1 MFFKPLLSALLLL
14 SVFTFNSCKN
24 KSVEKDKPIETD
36 TIYSGAKF
44 NEHIRTTAAR
54 SPEEERSGFKLPEGF
69 EITLYASEPDIGKP
83 INFSFDAKGR
93 MWVTQSYEYPFPAAP
108 GKGHDRITILEDTNQ
123 DGKADKFSVFA
134 DTLNIPIGVLPTND
148 GAIGFSIPN
157 VIHYADKNSDGKADT
172 QQKIIGPFEHR
183 DTHGMV
189 NNFIRGFDGWV
200 HACHGFTNRSTVAG
214 SDGDSIRMIS
224 GNTFRFKPDGSRVEH
239 TTYGRIN
246 PFGLAFDE
254 RGYLYSTDCHT
265 SPLYQL
271 IRGGDYYQWGKEEDM
286 GFAPDMKPM
295 EDEATALCGIAYYG
309 DVLFPE
315 KYRSNFYIGDAVSC
329 RVYRNSYSFNA
340 SSPVGKKE
348 ENFVLSEDPWFRPV
362 DVKMG
367 PDGALYIADFYNSI
381 IGHYEVPLDH
391 PRRDKIRGRIWRIT
405 YKGKAAPVQNLFIAS
420 TEQLI
425 AALNADNF
433 NVRMLAADQ
442 LSDRIGKDAITP
454 LITKLDAADFT
465 IRQKIHALWILQ
477 RTGGLNEQLI
487 NRFLID
493 KDPMIRIHMMRI
505 LAERKDKEKKY
516 YTSVLTALD
525 DSDPHV
531 QRAAVEVLQ
540 QYADMQTIEKLIAFR
555 KKVNAADNHMIYNV
569 RLTLRTLLRH
579 SALMHEVA
587 SKTWPLDQAAVLATV
602 LVGVHS
608 IESGELLYSQLKA
621 QPVEMPELPKTVTHI
636 TRFTK
641 ADALDN
647 VIELAKLRAGD
658 NTENE
663 WNVFAAAQKGLS
675 QRGAREP
682 KLMEEWGKKIAT
694 AMLNIKKPDTKD
706 QALLDRFDDQ
716 QEFAI
721 NIAGTY
727 NMVELKPVLVKIA
740 ADTTAYVSNRI
751 AAIRSLMKINE
762 NDGIAIISVSLNNP
776 VVTPDWRRRAVNLLG
791 EFPGKAS
798 LLLLTSMKNITPDL
812 QQPLAMALIANNG
825 GKELLFEKVRKGE
838 IYSRILSQPQVEER
852 ILLNSTAKQKTL
864 LKELKSTV
872 ADISREKQ
880 TMINGRV
887 SDFHSANPAP
897 SSTNGKLVFT
907 KNCALCHSVNNEG
920 GMIGPQLNGVGKWG
934 VQALSEKILDPN
946 RNISESFRTYSIIL
960 KDGRLLSGLYRRE
973 EGEIIVFADAA
984 GKEFSVAKKDI
995 KEKTA
1000 SKLTLMPDQFESMI
1014 SPADY
1019 NDLLAYLL
1027 TLKS

>member
-1 MFFKPLLSALLLL
+1 MFSKALLPASLLL
-14 SVFTFNSCKN
+14 SVFTIFSCKN
-24 KSVEKDKPIETD
+24 KSAETTAAVETD

-54 SPEEERSGFKLPEGF
+54 SPEEERLGFKLPEGF

-108 GKGHDRITILEDTNQ
+108 GNGHDRITILEDTNQ

-134 DTLNIPIGVLPTND
+134 DTLNIPIGVLPTYD
-148 GAIGFSIPN
+148 GVIGFSIPN
-157 VIHYADKNSDGKADT
+157 VIHYADRNSDGKADT
-172 QQKIIGPFEHR
+172 QRKIIGPFEHR

-189 NNFIRGFDGWV
+189 NNFIRGFDGWI

-214 SDGDSIRMIS
+214 SDGDSIKMIS

-309 DVLFPE
+309 DVLFQE

-405 YKGKAAPVQNLFIAS
+405 YKGKTTPVQNLSIAA

-433 NVRMLAADQ
+433 NVRMSAADQ
-442 LSDRIGKDAITP
+442 LSDRIGMDAVAP
-454 LITKLDAADFT
+454 LVAKLNAADAST
-465 IRQKIHALWILQ
+465 RQKVHALWVLQ
-477 RTGGLNEQLI
+477 RKDGLNDQLI

-505 LAERKDKEKKY
+505 LAERKDEEKKH
-516 YTSVLTALD
+516 YTHVLNALED
-525 DSDPHV
+525 TDPHV

-540 QYADMQTIEKLIAFR
+540 QYAEMQTIEKLIAFR
-555 KKVNAADNHMIYNV
+555 KKVSATDNHMIYNV
-569 RLTLRTLLRH
+569 RLTLRTLLRNP
-579 SALMHEVA
+579 ALMHEVA
-587 SKTWPLDQAAVLATV
+587 AKTWPLDQAAVLATV

-608 IESGELLYSQLKA
+608 NESGELLYSQLKA
-621 QPVEMPELPKTVTHI
+621 QAVEKAELSKTVTHI
-636 TRFTK
+636 TRFTN
-641 ADALDN
+641 ANALDQ
-647 VIELAKLRAGD
+647 VIALAKLRAGD

-682 KLMEEWGKKIAT
+682 QLMEDWGKQIAT
-694 AMLNIKKPDTKD
+694 AMLNAKKPDTKD

-721 NIAGTY
+721 NIAGNY
-727 NMVELKPVLVKIA
+727 NMAELKPLLLKIA

-762 NDGIAIISVSLNNP
+762 KDGIEIISESLLDP
-776 VVTPDWRRRAVNLLG
+776 LATPDWRRRAVNLLS
-791 EFPGKAS
+791 EFPGPATLA
-798 LLLLTSMKNITPDL
+798 LLNAVKHITPDL
-812 QQPLAMALIANNG
+812 QQPLAMALIANSG
-825 GKELLFEKVRKGE
+825 GKELLFDKVRKGE

-852 ILLNSTAKQKTL
+852 ILLNSTVKQKAL

-887 SDFHSANPAP
+887 SDFHSAKPAP
-897 SSTNGKLVFT
+897 SSSNGKLVFG

-946 RNISESFRTYSIIL
+946 RNISESFRTYSITL
-960 KDGRLLSGLYRRE
+960 KDGKLLTGLFRRE
-973 EGEIIVFADAA
+973 EGEIIVFADGS

-995 KEKTA
+995 KERAA
-1000 SKLTLMPDQFESMI
+1000 SKLTLMPDQFESTI